1 MSEHSIGKRLVEG
14 YLHQPYSWF
23 LNRHSAE
30 LETILSEVTH
40 VIGHGIIP
48 FMELIAKGMVATAI
62 IILLI
67 IADPKLA
74 IIVGLSVG
82 GVYLLIFYFIRSYLY
97 RIGNDRTES
106 NQLRFI
112 AISEAFGAAK
122 EVKVSGLEKAYIKRY
137 SDPAL
142 TFAKTTAL
150 SQVVAQLPRFI
161 LEAIVFG
168 GTILV
173 ILYMMNQSVNFIT
186 ILPILSLYIFAGY
199 RLMPAVQQ
207 IYASFTSLTFVEP
220 AVDKLSHDIKNLKIS
235 NIDQDQNILSP
246 KDEISL
252 KNIFYS
258 YPNSSGISLRDV
270 SLNIPVKS
278 TIGLVGTTGS
288 GKTTTVDII
297 LGLLEAQKGTLEVEK
312 IINYQNSR
320 SWQDLLD
327 MFLNISIYL
336 MTVLLQILHL
346 A

>member
-1 MSEHSIGKRLVEG
+1 M
-14 YLHQPYSWF
+14 
-23 LNRHSAE
+23 
-30 LETILSEVTH
+30 
-40 VIGHGIIP
+40 
-48 FMELIAKGMVATAI
+48 
-62 IILLI
+62 
-67 IADPKLA
+67 
-74 IIVGLSVG
+74 
-82 GVYLLIFYFIRSYLY
+82 
-97 RIGNDRTES
+97 
-106 NQLRFI
+106 
-112 AISEAFGAAK
+112 
-122 EVKVSGLEKAYIKRY
+122 
-137 SDPAL
+137 
-142 TFAKTTAL
+142 

-235 NIDQDQNILSP
+235 NIDQDKNILSP

-297 LGLLEAQKGTLEVEK
+297 LGLLEAQKGTLEVDGK

-320 SWQDLLD
+320 SWQRS
-327 MFLNISIYL
+327 IGYVPQHIYL
-336 MTVLLQILHL
+336 SDDSVAANIAFGVKYENINLENVKEAAKLQIYIIL
-346 A
+346 